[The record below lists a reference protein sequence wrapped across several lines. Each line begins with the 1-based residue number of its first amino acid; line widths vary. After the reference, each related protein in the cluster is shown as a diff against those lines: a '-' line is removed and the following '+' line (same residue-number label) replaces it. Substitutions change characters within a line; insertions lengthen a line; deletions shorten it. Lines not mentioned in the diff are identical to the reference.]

1 LKSNVLSAFVRDLKA
16 GARLAADMRSMLR
29 LSVDFTLS
37 RLIAVVPRT
46 RRNRV
51 REVNLNGGIKLR
63 YRLNK
68 GDLHSI
74 REIWY
79 DEEYRLPFVCAKGIL
94 LDLGANIGMASVWL
108 AKKYSFGRVIAI
120 EPDPTNASLVRQN
133 LEINHIDGHVLEGA
147 IGPMDGMA
155 RFEFSDRSNL
165 GKLSEIGS
173 PVQMMSLNTIVTNFQ
188 VKDFSLIKI
197 DIEGGEEGLFKGP
210 TEWLN
215 RTDAIIMEFH
225 PAIVDCTPLVAIV
238 CSHGLRHIPSHSL
251 IPDNLDCFTRQ
262 NPDNAVV

>member
-1 LKSNVLSAFVRDLKA
+1 
-16 GARLAADMRSMLR
+16 
-29 LSVDFTLS
+29 
-37 RLIAVVPRT
+37 
-46 RRNRV
+46 V

-74 REIWY
+74 REIWC
-79 DEEYRLPFVCAKGIL
+79 DEEYRLPFTCARGTL
-94 LDLGANIGMASVWL
+94 LDLGANVGMASVWL

-133 LEINHIDGHVLEGA
+133 LEINRINGHVLEGA
-147 IGPMDGMA
+147 IGPLDGMA
-155 RFEFSDRSNL
+155 RFEFSDLSNL
-165 GKLSEIGS
+165 GKLSESGS
-173 PVQMMSLNTIVTNFQ
+173 PVKMLSLNGIVRDFE

-197 DIEGGEEGLFKGP
+197 DIEGGEEGLFTGP

-225 PAIVDCTPLVAIV
+225 PATVNCAPLVEIV
-238 CSHGLRHIPSHSL
+238 CSHGFRHIPSHSL
-251 IPDNLDCFTRQ
+251 IPDNMDCFTRQ
-262 NPDNAVV
+262 NPDNALV